1 MWIEVFIAASSS
13 SSLGAR
19 GELFIEI
26 DSPLATGTQTRVPP
40 RPMQPIIDLNTAV
53 VTNTFILSP
62 FFFTFAAFVGPF
74 GDGREARR
82 NEGNLRAPFPAL
94 FSGWLGHTKKRS

>member
-1 MWIEVFIAASSS
+1 MRPPPPPPRWE
-13 SSLGAR
+13 

-40 RPMQPIIDLNTAV
+40 PPPPNVRPMQPIIDLNKAV

-62 FFFTFAAFVGPF
+62 PFFTFAAFVGPF

-82 NEGNLRAPFPAL
+82 NEGNLRAPFLAL